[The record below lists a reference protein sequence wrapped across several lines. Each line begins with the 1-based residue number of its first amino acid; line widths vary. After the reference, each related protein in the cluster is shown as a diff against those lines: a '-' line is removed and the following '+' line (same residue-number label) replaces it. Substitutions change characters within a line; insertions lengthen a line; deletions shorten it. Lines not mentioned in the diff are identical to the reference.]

1 MLSPCITA
9 LYFAFPTHQVSKGYK
24 VKHNLLKITALSLA
38 ILSSSAYCAEK
49 YEIVNV
55 VKVSG
60 IPWFNQMN
68 KGVEQAAQDL
78 NVDARQVGPSTPDP
92 AQQVKIIEDLIA
104 KGVDAIT
111 VVPNDVTVLE
121 PVFKKAREKG
131 IVVLTHES
139 PDGHNADWDIE
150 TIDNQAY
157 AKATMDELAK
167 HMQGK
172 GGYAI
177 FVGSLTVPLH
187 NNWANLA
194 IDYQKQAYPEMYE
207 VTSRMPVAESV
218 DASYAAT
225 NDLMKAHPDM
235 VGIISYGSLGLIGAG
250 EAIKKKRAKNKINT
264 VGILMPSQAAPYLMR
279 GEIDKGFLWN
289 PADAGYALVSV
300 AKQMLDGKDV
310 SQGVAIEGL
319 GEAEI
324 NNDTKVI
331 KFNSI
336 LEVDKNNARQLG
348 F

>member
-1 MLSPCITA
+1 MK
-9 LYFAFPTHQVSKGYK
+9 QV
-24 VKHNLLKITALSLA
+24 LLKAAVLTLALGSVGV
-38 ILSSSAYCAEK
+38 SAK
-49 YEIVNV
+49 QYEIVNV
-55 VKVSG
+55 VKVAG

-68 KGVEQAAQDL
+68 KGVEQASADL
-78 NVDARQVGPSTPDP
+78 GVNARQLGPSTPDP

-131 IVVLTHES
+131 IIVLTHEA
-139 PDGHNADWDIE
+139 PDGHGADWDIE

-157 AKATMDELAK
+157 AKVTMDELAK
-167 HMQGK
+167 NMNQK

-177 FVGSLTVPLH
+177 YVGSLTVPLH

-194 IDYQKQAYPEMYE
+194 IDYQKKAYPDMHE
-207 VTSRMPVAESV
+207 VTSRMPVAESI

-235 VGIISYGSLGLIGAG
+235 GGIISYGSLGGIGAG
-250 EAIKKKRAKNKINT
+250 EAIKKKRAKDKISV
-264 VGILMPSQAAPYLMR
+264 VGIMMPAQAAPYLMR

-289 PADAGYALVSV
+289 PADAGYAMVAV
-300 AKQMLDGKDV
+300 AKQMLDGKEV
-310 SQGVAIEGL
+310 SPGLSVKGL

-324 NNDTKVI
+324 DSGNRVI
-331 KFNSI
+331 KFNKI
-336 LEVDKNNARQLG
+336 LEVDKSNARELG

>member
-1 MLSPCITA
+1 MKHSI
-9 LYFAFPTHQVSKGYK
+9 FK
-24 VKHNLLKITALSLA
+24 VGALSLA
-38 ILSSSAYCAEK
+38 MLSAGVMAKE

-68 KGVEQAAQDL
+68 KGIELAANDL
-78 NVDARQVGPSTPDP
+78 GVNARQVGPSTPDP

-139 PDGHNADWDIE
+139 PDKHNADWDIE
-150 TIDNQAY
+150 TLDNTVY

-167 HMQGK
+167 HMGKK
-172 GGYAI
+172 GGYVVY
-177 FVGSLTVPLH
+177 VGSLTVPLH
-187 NNWANLA
+187 NNWADLA
-194 IDYQKQAYPEMYE
+194 IAYQKQVYPEMHE

-218 DASYAAT
+218 DASYATT

-235 VGIISYGSLGLIGAG
+235 KGIVSYGSLGLIGAG
-250 EAIKKKRAKNKINT
+250 EALKKKRAKDKISA
-264 VGILMPSQAAPYLMR
+264 VGILMPSQAAPYLIR
-279 GEIDKGFLWN
+279 GEIDKGFLWD

-300 AKQMLDGKDV
+300 AKMILDGKEIK
-310 SQGVAIEGL
+310 GGL
-319 GEAEI
+319 EIQNLGKAEV
-324 NNDTKVI
+324 NAETKVI
-331 KFNSI
+331 KFNKI
-336 LEVDKNNARQLG
+336 LEVDKTNASSLG

>member
-1 MLSPCITA
+1 MKKVLFKVAALTLALATA
-9 LYFAFPTHQVSKGYK
+9 GVQAKD
-24 VKHNLLKITALSLA
+24 
-38 ILSSSAYCAEK
+38 

-68 KGVEQAAQDL
+68 KGIEQAATDFGV
-78 NVDARQVGPSTPDP
+78 NARQLGPSTPDP

-131 IVVLTHES
+131 IIVLTHES
-139 PDGHNADWDIE
+139 PDGHSADWDIE

-167 HMQGK
+167 NMGKK
-172 GGYAI
+172 GGYAVY
-177 FVGSLTVPLH
+177 VGSLTVPLH

-194 IDYQKQAYPEMYE
+194 IDYQKMAYPDMYE
-207 VTSRMPVAESV
+207 VTSRMPVAESI

-235 VGIISYGSLGLIGAG
+235 TGIVSYGSLGAIGAG
-250 EAIKKKRAKNKINT
+250 EAIKKKRAKNKMST
-264 VGILMPSQAAPYLMR
+264 VGIMMPSQAAPYLMR

-289 PADAGYALVSV
+289 PAFV
-300 AKQMLDGKDV
+300 
-310 SQGVAIEGL
+310 
-319 GEAEI
+319 
-324 NNDTKVI
+324 
-331 KFNSI
+331 
-336 LEVDKNNARQLG
+336 
-348 F
+348 

>member
-1 MLSPCITA
+1 MKHSI
-9 LYFAFPTHQVSKGYK
+9 FK
-24 VKHNLLKITALSLA
+24 VGALSLA
-38 ILSSSAYCAEK
+38 MLSAGVMAKE

-68 KGVEQAAQDL
+68 KGIELAASDL
-78 NVDARQVGPSTPDP
+78 GVNARQVGPSTPDP

-139 PDGHNADWDIE
+139 PDKHNADWDIE
-150 TIDNQAY
+150 TLDNTVY

-167 HMQGK
+167 HMGKK
-172 GGYAI
+172 GGYVVY
-177 FVGSLTVPLH
+177 VGSLTVPLH
-187 NNWANLA
+187 NNWADLA
-194 IDYQKQAYPEMYE
+194 IAYQKQVYPEMHE

-218 DASYAAT
+218 DASYATT

-235 VGIISYGSLGLIGAG
+235 KGIVSYGSLGLIGAG
-250 EAIKKKRAKNKINT
+250 EALKKKRAKDKISA
-264 VGILMPSQAAPYLMR
+264 VGILMPSQAAPYLIR
-279 GEIDKGFLWN
+279 GEIDKGFLWD

-300 AKQMLDGKDV
+300 AKMMLDGKEIK
-310 SQGVAIEGL
+310 GGL
-319 GEAEI
+319 EIQNLGKAEV
-324 NNDTKVI
+324 NAETKVI
-331 KFNSI
+331 KFNKI
-336 LEVDKNNARQLG
+336 LEVDKNNASSLG

>member
-1 MLSPCITA
+1 MKKSIL
-9 LYFAFPTHQVSKGYK
+9 K
-24 VKHNLLKITALSLA
+24 VGVLSLA
-38 ILSSSAYCAEK
+38 MLSAGVIAK
-49 YEIVNV
+49 DYEIVNV

-68 KGVEQAAQDL
+68 KGIEQAATDL
-78 NVDARQVGPSTPDP
+78 NVNARQVGPSTPDP

-139 PDGHNADWDIE
+139 PDKHNADWDIE
-150 TIDNQAY
+150 TLDNSAY

-167 HMQGK
+167 HMGQN
-172 GGYAI
+172 GGYVVY
-177 FVGSLTVPLH
+177 VGSLTVPLH
-187 NNWANLA
+187 NNWADLA
-194 IDYQKQAYPEMYE
+194 IAYQKQAYPDMYE

-225 NDLMKAHPDM
+225 NDLMKAHSDLK
-235 VGIISYGSLGLIGAG
+235 GIVSYGSLGLIGAG
-250 EAIKKKRAKNKINT
+250 EAIKKKRAKDKINT
-264 VGILMPSQAAPYLMR
+264 VGILMPSQAAPYLAR

-300 AKQMLDGKDV
+300 AKMMLDGKEI
-310 SQGVAIEGL
+310 SEGL
-319 GEAEI
+319 EVQNLGKAEV
-324 NNDTKVI
+324 NPETRVI
-331 KFNSI
+331 KFNKI
-336 LEVDKNNARQLG
+336 LEVDKTNATSLG

>member
-1 MLSPCITA
+1 MKHSI
-9 LYFAFPTHQVSKGYK
+9 FK
-24 VKHNLLKITALSLA
+24 VGALSLA
-38 ILSSSAYCAEK
+38 MLSAGVMAKE

-68 KGVEQAAQDL
+68 KGIELAANDL
-78 NVDARQVGPSTPDP
+78 GVNARQVGPSTPDP

-139 PDGHNADWDIE
+139 PDKHNADWDIE
-150 TIDNQAY
+150 TLDNTVY
-157 AKATMDELAK
+157 AQATMDELAK
-167 HMQGK
+167 HMGKK
-172 GGYAI
+172 GGYVVY
-177 FVGSLTVPLH
+177 VGSLTVPLH
-187 NNWANLA
+187 NNWADLA
-194 IDYQKQAYPEMYE
+194 IAYQKQVYPEMHE

-218 DASYAAT
+218 DASYATT

-235 VGIISYGSLGLIGAG
+235 KGIVSYGSLGLIGAG
-250 EAIKKKRAKNKINT
+250 EALKKKRAKDKISA
-264 VGILMPSQAAPYLMR
+264 VGILMPSQAAPYLIR
-279 GEIDKGFLWN
+279 GEIDKGFLWD

-300 AKQMLDGKDV
+300 AKMMLDGKEIK
-310 SQGVAIEGL
+310 GGL
-319 GEAEI
+319 EIQNLGKAEV
-324 NNDTKVI
+324 NAETKVI
-331 KFNSI
+331 KFNKI
-336 LEVDKNNARQLG
+336 LEVDKTNASSLG

>member
-1 MLSPCITA
+1 MKKSI
-9 LYFAFPTHQVSKGYK
+9 FK
-24 VKHNLLKITALSLA
+24 VAALSLA
-38 ILSSSAYCAEK
+38 MLTAGVSAK
-49 YEIVNV
+49 DYEIVNV
-55 VKVSG
+55 VKVAG

-68 KGVEQAAQDL
+68 KGVELAATDL
-78 NVDARQVGPSTPDP
+78 GVNARQVGPSTPDP

-121 PVFKKAREKG
+121 PVFKKAREQG

-139 PDGHNADWDIE
+139 PDGHGADWDIE
-150 TIDNQAY
+150 TLDNAAY

-167 HMQGK
+167 HMGGK
-172 GGYAI
+172 GGYAVY
-177 FVGSLTVPLH
+177 VGSLTVPLH
-187 NNWANLA
+187 NNWADLA
-194 IDYQKQAYPEMYE
+194 IAYQKATYPEMYE

-235 VGIISYGSLGLIGAG
+235 TGIVSYGSLGLIGAG

-300 AKQMLDGKDV
+300 AKMMLDGQQVKN
-310 SQGVAIEGL
+310 GL
-319 GEAEI
+319 EIKNLGAAEV
-324 NNDTKVI
+324 NSDTRVV
-331 KFNSI
+331 KFNKI
-336 LEVDKNNARQLG
+336 LEVDKNNARSLG

>member
-1 MLSPCITA
+1 MKHSI
-9 LYFAFPTHQVSKGYK
+9 FK
-24 VKHNLLKITALSLA
+24 VGALSLA
-38 ILSSSAYCAEK
+38 MLSAGVMAKE

-68 KGVEQAAQDL
+68 KGIELAASDL
-78 NVDARQVGPSTPDP
+78 GVNARQVGPSTPDP

-139 PDGHNADWDIE
+139 PDKHNADWDIE
-150 TIDNQAY
+150 TLDNTVY

-167 HMQGK
+167 HMGKK
-172 GGYAI
+172 GGYVVY
-177 FVGSLTVPLH
+177 VGSLTVPLH
-187 NNWANLA
+187 NNWADLA
-194 IDYQKQAYPEMYE
+194 IAYQKQVYPEMHE

-218 DASYAAT
+218 DASYATT

-235 VGIISYGSLGLIGAG
+235 KGIVSYGSLGLIGAG
-250 EAIKKKRAKNKINT
+250 EALKKKRAKDKISA
-264 VGILMPSQAAPYLMR
+264 VGILMPSQAAPYLIR
-279 GEIDKGFLWN
+279 GEIDKGFLWD

-300 AKQMLDGKDV
+300 AKMMLDGKEIK
-310 SQGVAIEGL
+310 GGL
-319 GEAEI
+319 EIQNLGKAEV
-324 NNDTKVI
+324 NAETKVI
-331 KFNSI
+331 KFNKI
-336 LEVDKNNARQLG
+336 LEVDKTNASSLG

>member
-1 MLSPCITA
+1 MKHSI
-9 LYFAFPTHQVSKGYK
+9 FK
-24 VKHNLLKITALSLA
+24 VGALSLA
-38 ILSSSAYCAEK
+38 MLSAGVMAKE

-68 KGVEQAAQDL
+68 KGIELAANDL
-78 NVDARQVGPSTPDP
+78 GVNARQVGPSTPDP

-139 PDGHNADWDIE
+139 PDKHNADWDIE
-150 TIDNQAY
+150 TLDNTVY

-167 HMQGK
+167 HMGKK
-172 GGYAI
+172 GGYVVY
-177 FVGSLTVPLH
+177 VGSLTVPLH
-187 NNWANLA
+187 NNWADLA
-194 IDYQKQAYPEMYE
+194 IAYQKQVYPEMHE

-218 DASYAAT
+218 DASYATT

-235 VGIISYGSLGLIGAG
+235 KGIVSYGSLGLIGAG
-250 EAIKKKRAKNKINT
+250 EALKKKRAKDKISA
-264 VGILMPSQAAPYLMR
+264 VGILMPSQAAPYLIR
-279 GEIDKGFLWN
+279 GEIDKGFLWD

-300 AKQMLDGKDV
+300 AKMMLDGKEIKD
-310 SQGVAIEGL
+310 GL
-319 GEAEI
+319 EIQNLGKAEV
-324 NNDTKVI
+324 NAETKVI
-331 KFNSI
+331 KFNKI
-336 LEVDKNNARQLG
+336 LEVDKTNASSLG

>member
-1 MLSPCITA
+1 MKKSL
-9 LYFAFPTHQVSKGYK
+9 FK
-24 VKHNLLKITALSLA
+24 VAALSLA
-38 ILSSSAYCAEK
+38 LLTAGVTAK
-49 YEIVNV
+49 DYEIVNV

-68 KGVEQAAQDL
+68 KGVEQAAADL
-78 NVDARQVGPSTPDP
+78 GVNARQVGPSTPDP

-121 PVFKKAREKG
+121 PVFEKARAKG

-139 PDGHNADWDIE
+139 PDKHNADWDIE
-150 TIDNQAY
+150 TLDNAAY

-167 HMQGK
+167 HMGGK

-177 FVGSLTVPLH
+177 YVGSLTVPLH
-187 NNWANLA
+187 NNWADLA
-194 IDYQKQAYPEMYE
+194 IAYQKQAYPEMYE

-235 VGIISYGSLGLIGAG
+235 KGIISYGSLGLIGAG
-250 EAIKKKRAKNKINT
+250 EAIKKKRAKNKIDT

-300 AKQMLDGKDV
+300 AKLMLDGQQIKD
-310 SQGVAIEGL
+310 GL
-319 GEAEI
+319 TIKNLGKAEV
-324 NNDTKVI
+324 NPDTRVI
-331 KFNSI
+331 KFNKI
-336 LEVDKNNARQLG
+336 LEVDKSNARSLG

>member
-1 MLSPCITA
+1 MKKVLFNVAA
-9 LYFAFPTHQVSKGYK
+9 LT
-24 VKHNLLKITALSLA
+24 LALAAAGVQAKS
-38 ILSSSAYCAEK
+38 

-68 KGVEQAAQDL
+68 KGIEQAAGDFDV
-78 NVDARQVGPSTPDP
+78 NARQLGPSTPDP

-150 TIDNQAY
+150 TIDNEAY

-167 HMQGK
+167 HMGEK
-172 GGYAI
+172 GGYAVY
-177 FVGSLTVPLH
+177 VGSLTVPLH

-207 VTSRMPVAESV
+207 VTSRMPVAESI

-235 VGIISYGSLGLIGAG
+235 TGIVSYGSLGAIGAG
-250 EAIKKKRAKNKINT
+250 EAIKKKRAKNKMST
-264 VGILMPSQAAPYLMR
+264 VGIMMPSQAAPYLMR

-289 PADAGYALVSV
+289 PADAGYAMVAV
-300 AKQMLDGKDV
+300 AKQMLDGKKVAAGVTVDDL
-310 SQGVAIEGL
+310 GVA
-319 GEAEI
+319 EI
-324 NNDTKVI
+324 DKENRVI
-331 KFNSI
+331 KFNKI
-336 LEVDKNNARQLG
+336 LEVDKSNARELG

>member
-1 MLSPCITA
+1 MKKVLFNVAALTLALATA
-9 LYFAFPTHQVSKGYK
+9 GVQAKD
-24 VKHNLLKITALSLA
+24 
-38 ILSSSAYCAEK
+38 

-68 KGVEQAAQDL
+68 KGIEQAADDFGV
-78 NVDARQVGPSTPDP
+78 NARQLGPSTPDP

-121 PVFKKAREKG
+121 PVFKKARERG
-131 IVVLTHES
+131 IIVLTHES
-139 PDGHNADWDIE
+139 PDGHSADWDIE
-150 TIDNQAY
+150 TIDNKAY

-167 HMQGK
+167 NMGEK
-172 GGYAI
+172 GGYAVY
-177 FVGSLTVPLH
+177 VGSLTVPLH

-207 VTSRMPVAESV
+207 VTSRMPVAESI

-235 VGIISYGSLGLIGAG
+235 TGIVSYGSLGAIGAG
-250 EAIKKKRAKNKINT
+250 EAIKKKRAKNKMST
-264 VGILMPSQAAPYLMR
+264 VGIMMPSQAAPYLLR

-289 PADAGYALVSV
+289 PADAGYAMVAV
-300 AKQMLDGKDV
+300 AKQMLDGQKVADGV
-310 SQGVAIEGL
+310 TVNNLGVA
-319 GEAEI
+319 EI
-324 NNDTKVI
+324 DKENRVI
-331 KFNSI
+331 KFNKI
-336 LEVDKNNARQLG
+336 LEVDKSNARELG

>member
-1 MLSPCITA
+1 MKKVLFNVAALTLALATA
-9 LYFAFPTHQVSKGYK
+9 GVQAKD
-24 VKHNLLKITALSLA
+24 
-38 ILSSSAYCAEK
+38 

-68 KGVEQAAQDL
+68 KGIEQAADDFGV
-78 NVDARQVGPSTPDP
+78 NARQLGPSTPDP

-121 PVFKKAREKG
+121 PVFKKARERG
-131 IVVLTHES
+131 IIVLTHES
-139 PDGHNADWDIE
+139 PDGHSADWDIE
-150 TIDNQAY
+150 TIDNKAY

-167 HMQGK
+167 NMGEK
-172 GGYAI
+172 GGYAVY
-177 FVGSLTVPLH
+177 VGSLTVPLH

-194 IDYQKQAYPEMYE
+194 IDYQKQTYPEMYE
-207 VTSRMPVAESV
+207 VTTRMPVAESI

-235 VGIISYGSLGLIGAG
+235 TGIVSYGSLGAIGAG
-250 EAIKKKRAKNKINT
+250 EAIKKKRAKNKMST
-264 VGILMPSQAAPYLMR
+264 VGIMMPSQAAPYLLR

-289 PADAGYALVSV
+289 PADAGYAMVAV
-300 AKQMLDGKDV
+300 AKQMLDGQKVAD
-310 SQGVAIEGL
+310 GVTVNNL
-319 GEAEI
+319 GAAEI
-324 NNDTKVI
+324 DKENRVI
-331 KFNSI
+331 KFNKI
-336 LEVDKNNARQLG
+336 LEVDKSNARELG

>member
-1 MLSPCITA
+1 MKHSI
-9 LYFAFPTHQVSKGYK
+9 FK
-24 VKHNLLKITALSLA
+24 VGALSLA
-38 ILSSSAYCAEK
+38 MLSAGVMAKE

-68 KGVEQAAQDL
+68 KGIELAANDL
-78 NVDARQVGPSTPDP
+78 GVNARQVGPSTPDP

-139 PDGHNADWDIE
+139 PDKHNADWDIE
-150 TIDNQAY
+150 TLDNTVY

-167 HMQGK
+167 HMGKK
-172 GGYAI
+172 GGYVVY
-177 FVGSLTVPLH
+177 VGSLTVPLH
-187 NNWANLA
+187 NNWADLA
-194 IDYQKQAYPEMYE
+194 IAYQKQVYPEMHE

-218 DASYAAT
+218 DASYATT

-235 VGIISYGSLGLIGAG
+235 KGIVSYGSLGLIGAG
-250 EAIKKKRAKNKINT
+250 EALKKKRAKDKISA
-264 VGILMPSQAAPYLMR
+264 VGILMPSQAAPYLIR
-279 GEIDKGFLWN
+279 GEIDKGFLWD

-300 AKQMLDGKDV
+300 AKMMLDGKEIK
-310 SQGVAIEGL
+310 GGL
-319 GEAEI
+319 EIQNLGKAEV
-324 NNDTKVI
+324 NVETKVI
-331 KFNSI
+331 KFNKI
-336 LEVDKNNARQLG
+336 LEVDKNNASSLG

>member
-1 MLSPCITA
+1 M
-9 LYFAFPTHQVSKGYK
+9 KK
-24 VKHNLLKITALSLA
+24 VLLKAAALTLA
-38 ILSSSAYCAEK
+38 LAAAGAQAKY

-68 KGVEQAAQDL
+68 KGIEQAATDFGI
-78 NVDARQVGPSTPDP
+78 NARQLGPSTPDP

-121 PVFKKAREKG
+121 PVFKKARDKG
-131 IVVLTHES
+131 IIVLTHES
-139 PDGHNADWDIE
+139 PDGHGADWDIE

-167 HMQGK
+167 NMDKQ
-172 GGYAI
+172 GGYAVY
-177 FVGSLTVPLH
+177 VGSLTVPLH

-194 IDYQKQAYPEMYE
+194 IDYQKKTYPDMYE
-207 VTSRMPVAESV
+207 VTSRMPVAESI
-218 DASYAAT
+218 DQSYAAT

-235 VGIISYGSLGLIGAG
+235 AGIVSYGSLGGIGAG
-250 EAIKKKRAKNKINT
+250 EAIKKKRAKDKISV
-264 VGILMPSQAAPYLMR
+264 VGIMMPSQAAPYLAR

-289 PADAGYALVSV
+289 PADAGYAMVAV
-300 AKQMLDGKDV
+300 AKQMLEGKDV
-310 SQGVAIEGL
+310 SQEVNVQGL
-319 GEAEI
+319 GDAEI
-324 NNDTKVI
+324 DTQNRVI
-331 KFNSI
+331 KFNKI
-336 LEVDKNNARQLG
+336 LEVDKTNARQLG

>member
-1 MLSPCITA
+1 MKKSI
-9 LYFAFPTHQVSKGYK
+9 F
-24 VKHNLLKITALSLA
+24 KIGALSLA
-38 ILSSSAYCAEK
+38 ILSAGVAAK
-49 YEIVNV
+49 DYEIVNV

-68 KGVEQAAQDL
+68 KGIEQAATDL
-78 NVDARQVGPSTPDP
+78 GVNARQVGPSTPDP

-139 PDGHNADWDIE
+139 PDKHNADWDIE
-150 TIDNQAY
+150 TLDNTAY

-167 HMQGK
+167 HMGNK
-172 GGYAI
+172 GGYVVY
-177 FVGSLTVPLH
+177 VGSLTVPLH
-187 NNWANLA
+187 NNWADLA
-194 IDYQKQAYPEMYE
+194 IAYQKEAYPEMHE

-218 DASYAAT
+218 DASYATT

-235 VGIISYGSLGLIGAG
+235 KGIVSYGSLGLIGAG
-250 EAIKKKRAKNKINT
+250 EAIKKKRAKDKINT
-264 VGILMPSQAAPYLMR
+264 VGILMPSQAAPYLVR

-300 AKQMLDGKDV
+300 AKMMLDGKE
-310 SQGVAIEGL
+310 IKEGL
-319 GEAEI
+319 EIQNLGKAEV
-324 NNDTKVI
+324 NADTRVI
-331 KFNSI
+331 KFNKI
-336 LEVDKNNARQLG
+336 LEIDKTNASSLG

>member
-1 MLSPCITA
+1 MKKSI
-9 LYFAFPTHQVSKGYK
+9 FK
-24 VKHNLLKITALSLA
+24 VAALSLA
-38 ILSSSAYCAEK
+38 MLSAGVAAK
-49 YEIVNV
+49 DYEIVNV

-68 KGVEQAAQDL
+68 KGVEQAATDL
-78 NVDARQVGPSTPDP
+78 GVNARQVGPSTPDP

-121 PVFKKAREKG
+121 PVFKKARDKG

-139 PDGHNADWDIE
+139 PDKHGADWDIE
-150 TIDNQAY
+150 TLDNTAY

-167 HMQGK
+167 HMGGK
-172 GGYAI
+172 GGYAVY
-177 FVGSLTVPLH
+177 VGSLTVPLH
-187 NNWANLA
+187 NNWADLA
-194 IDYQKQAYPEMYE
+194 IAYQKQAYPEMYE

-235 VGIISYGSLGLIGAG
+235 KGIVSYGSLGLIGAG
-250 EAIKKKRAKNKINT
+250 EAIKKKRAKDKINT

-300 AKQMLDGKDV
+300 AKMMLDGQEVKD
-310 SQGVAIEGL
+310 GLAIQNL
-319 GEAEI
+319 GAAEV
-324 NNDTKVI
+324 NMDTKVI
-331 KFNSI
+331 KFNKI
-336 LEVDKNNARQLG
+336 LEVDKDNARSLG

>member
-1 MLSPCITA
+1 MKKSI
-9 LYFAFPTHQVSKGYK
+9 FK
-24 VKHNLLKITALSLA
+24 VAALSLA
-38 ILSSSAYCAEK
+38 MLSAGVAAK
-49 YEIVNV
+49 DYEIVNV

-68 KGVEQAAQDL
+68 KGVEQAAADL
-78 NVDARQVGPSTPDP
+78 GVNARQVGPSTPDP

-121 PVFKKAREKG
+121 PVFKKARDKG

-139 PDGHNADWDIE
+139 PDKHGADWDIE
-150 TIDNQAY
+150 TLDNTAY

-167 HMQGK
+167 HMGGK
-172 GGYAI
+172 GGYAVY
-177 FVGSLTVPLH
+177 VGSLTVPLH
-187 NNWANLA
+187 NNWADLA
-194 IDYQKQAYPEMYE
+194 IAYQKQAYPDMYE

-235 VGIISYGSLGLIGAG
+235 KGIVSYGSLGLIGAG
-250 EAIKKKRAKNKINT
+250 EAIKKKRAKDKIDT

-300 AKQMLDGKDV
+300 AKMMLDGKEV
-310 SQGVAIEGL
+310 KNGL
-319 GEAEI
+319 EIQNLGAAEV
-324 NNDTKVI
+324 NMDTRVI
-331 KFNSI
+331 KFNKI
-336 LEVDKNNARQLG
+336 LEVDKNNARSLG

>member
-1 MLSPCITA
+1 MLSAGVIA
-9 LYFAFPTHQVSKGYK
+9 KD
-24 VKHNLLKITALSLA
+24 
-38 ILSSSAYCAEK
+38 

-68 KGVEQAAQDL
+68 KGIEQAATDL
-78 NVDARQVGPSTPDP
+78 NVNARQVGPSTPDP

-139 PDGHNADWDIE
+139 PDKHNADWDIE
-150 TIDNQAY
+150 TLDNSAY

-167 HMQGK
+167 HMGQK
-172 GGYAI
+172 GGYVVY
-177 FVGSLTVPLH
+177 VGSLTVPLH
-187 NNWANLA
+187 NNWADLA
-194 IDYQKQAYPEMYE
+194 IAYQKQAYPDMYE

-225 NDLMKAHPDM
+225 NDLMKAHSDLK
-235 VGIISYGSLGLIGAG
+235 GIVSYGSLGLIGAG
-250 EAIKKKRAKNKINT
+250 EAIKKKRAKDKINT
-264 VGILMPSQAAPYLMR
+264 VGILMPSQAAPYLAR

-300 AKQMLDGKDV
+300 AKMMLDGKE
-310 SQGVAIEGL
+310 ITEG
-319 GEAEI
+319 
-324 NNDTKVI
+324 
-331 KFNSI
+331 
-336 LEVDKNNARQLG
+336 
-348 F
+348 

>member
-1 MLSPCITA
+1 MKKSI
-9 LYFAFPTHQVSKGYK
+9 FK
-24 VKHNLLKITALSLA
+24 VAALSLA
-38 ILSSSAYCAEK
+38 MLATGVSASATE

-68 KGVEQAAQDL
+68 KGVEQAASDL
-78 NVDARQVGPSTPDP
+78 GVRAHQVGPSTPDP

-121 PVFKKAREKG
+121 PVFKKARDKG
-131 IVVLTHES
+131 IIVLTHES
-139 PDGHNADWDIE
+139 PDKHNADWDIE
-150 TIDNQAY
+150 MLDNAAY
-157 AKATMDELAK
+157 AKATMDELAE
-167 HMQGK
+167 HMGGK
-172 GGYAI
+172 GGYAVY
-177 FVGSLTVPLH
+177 VGSLTVPLH
-187 NNWANLA
+187 NNWADLA
-194 IDYQKQAYPEMYE
+194 ISYQKEAYPDMYE

-235 VGIISYGSLGLIGAG
+235 KGIVSYGSLGLIGAG
-250 EAIKKKRAKNKINT
+250 EAIKKKRAKDKINT

-279 GEIDKGFLWN
+279 GEIDRGFLWN

-300 AKQMLDGKDV
+300 AKMMLDGKEV
-310 SQGVAIEGL
+310 NNSFEIRNLGKAEVAM
-319 GEAEI
+319 
-324 NNDTKVI
+324 DTRVI
-331 KFNSI
+331 KFNKI
-336 LEVDKNNARQLG
+336 LEVDKTNARNLG